1 MAVVPFPKKSPRLR
15 KSKVNPTR
23 QVTETVNELTDQVG
37 LECAFHEV
45 ADLADKMRR
54 SLLKSKK
61 AKKG

>member
-1 MAVVPFPKKSPRLR
+1 VA
-15 KSKVNPTR
+15 
-23 QVTETVNELTDQVG
+23 EAVNELTDQVG